1 MRFLRYAIRRLLW
14 VIPVLLGVTLITF
27 LLTRILPGNP
37 IDRVAGPYV
46 SAEQKA
52 EMMREARL
60 DLPVLQQ
67 FYLYVRDLVAYGDL
81 GVSYTTAQ
89 PVAQDL
95 WERLPVSLELTTLG
109 MLLAIGLALP
119 LGIAGAVAKDT
130 WVDQLGRVVS
140 VIGVSMPIFWL
151 GLILLQVFFVKLG
164 LAPAP
169 MGRLATSLVEPQR
182 ITGWLLIDA
191 ALAGEWE
198 IFRSTAGH
206 LVLPVVIVAF
216 TALAPLA
223 RMTRAAMID
232 ALESDYI
239 RTARA
244 LGLPSRVIIFQHAL
258 KNALIPILTM
268 IAGVFGYAL
277 GGEVLVELVFAWPG
291 LGTYSYNA
299 ILASDFPAIQ
309 GFILLITL
317 TYVLIYLVVDLLIA
331 AIDPRVEYA

>member
-67 FYLYVRDLVAYGDL
+67 FYLYVRDLVVYGDL

-198 IFRSTAGH
+198 VFRSTAGH

-223 RMTRAAMID
+223 RMTRASMID

>member
-1 MRFLRYAIRRLLW
+1 MRFLGYAIRRLLW

-27 LLTRILPGNP
+27 LLTRVLPGNP
-37 IDRVAGPYV
+37 IDRVAGPFV

-60 DLPVLQQ
+60 DLPVIQQ
-67 FYLYVRDLVAYGDL
+67 FFLYVRDLVVHGDL
-81 GVSYTTAQ
+81 GVSYSTAR

-95 WERLPVSLELTTLG
+95 WERLPISLELTTLG
-109 MLLAIGLALP
+109 MLLAIVLALP
-119 LGIAGAVAKDT
+119 LGIASAVAKDT

-164 LAPAP
+164 VAPAP
-169 MGRLATSLVEPQR
+169 LGRLSTSLIEPDR
-182 ITGWLLIDA
+182 ITGWLLIDS
-191 ALAGEWE
+191 ALVGDWAV
-198 IFRSTAGH
+198 FRSAAAH
-206 LVLPVVIVAF
+206 LALPVVIVAF

-223 RMTRAAMID
+223 RMTRSSMID

-244 LGLPSRVIIFQHAL
+244 LGLPTRVIIFQHAL

-317 TYVLIYLVVDLLIA
+317 FYVLIYLVVDLLIA

>member
-1 MRFLRYAIRRLLW
+1 MRFAGYAVRRLLW
-14 VIPVLLGVTLITF
+14 VIPVLLGITF
-27 LLTRILPGNP
+27 ITFFLTRILPGNP

-46 SAEQKA
+46 SAEQREQMK
-52 EMMREARL
+52 REARL
-60 DLPVLQQ
+60 DRPVVEQ
-67 FYLYVRDLVAYGDL
+67 FYLYVRDLVVYQDL

-89 PVAQDL
+89 PVAEDL
-95 WERLPVSLELTTLG
+95 RERLPVSLELTTLG

-119 LGIAGAVAKDT
+119 IGIASAVAKDT
-130 WVDQLGRVVS
+130 WIDQLGRVIS
-140 VIGVSMPIFWL
+140 VIGVSMPVFWL
-151 GLILLQVFFVKLG
+151 GLILLQVFFVNLG
-164 LAPAP
+164 WAPAP
-169 MGRLATSLVEPQR
+169 LGRLSTSLVEPER

-191 ALAGEWE
+191 ALVGDWQVFA
-198 IFRSTAGH
+198 SAAAH
-206 LVLPVVIVAF
+206 LTLPVLIIAF

-232 ALESDYI
+232 ALESDYV

-244 LGLPSRVIIFQHAL
+244 LGLPRRVIIFQHAL

-268 IAGVFGYAL
+268 IAGVYGYAL

-299 ILASDFPAIQ
+299 ILSSDFPAIQ
-309 GFILLITL
+309 GFILLITVA
-317 TYVLIYLVVDLLIA
+317 YVLIYLLVDLLIA

>member
-1 MRFLRYAIRRLLW
+1 MRFLGYAIRRLLW

-52 EMMREARL
+52 EMLREARL
-60 DLPVLQQ
+60 DLPVVQQ
-67 FYLYVRDLVAYGDL
+67 FYLYVRDLVVYGDL

-95 WERLPVSLELTTLG
+95 WERMPVSLELTTLG

-119 LGIAGAVAKDT
+119 LGIASAVAKDT
-130 WVDQLGRVVS
+130 WIDQLGRVLS

-164 LAPAP
+164 VAPAP
-169 MGRLATSLVEPQR
+169 LGRLSTSLIEPDR
-182 ITGWLLIDA
+182 ITGWLLIDSALVGDWEVFGSA
-191 ALAGEWE
+191 AAHLA
-198 IFRSTAGH
+198 
-206 LVLPVVIVAF
+206 LPVVIVAF

-244 LGLPSRVIIFQHAL
+244 LGLPRRVIIFQHAL

-299 ILASDFPAIQ
+299 ILSSDFPAIQ

>member
-1 MRFLRYAIRRLLW
+1 MRFLGYAVRRLLW

-46 SAEQKA
+46 SVEQKA

-60 DLPVLQQ
+60 DLPVIQQ
-67 FYLYVRDLVAYGDL
+67 FYLYVRDLIVYGDL

-119 LGIAGAVAKDT
+119 LGIVTAVAKDT
-130 WVDQLGRVVS
+130 WIDQLGRVVS

-151 GLILLQVFFVKLG
+151 GLILLQVFFVNLG
-164 LAPAP
+164 VAPAP
-169 MGRLATSLVEPQR
+169 LGRLATSLVEPQR
-182 ITGWLLIDA
+182 ITGWLLIDS
-191 ALAGEWE
+191 ALAGDWE
-198 IFRSTAGH
+198 VFRSAAAH

-223 RMTRAAMID
+223 RMTRASMID

-299 ILASDFPAIQ
+299 ILSSDFPAIQ

>member
-1 MRFLRYAIRRLLW
+1 MRFLGYAIRRLLW

-60 DLPVLQQ
+60 DLPVIQQ
-67 FYLYVRDLVAYGDL
+67 FYLYVRDLVVYGDL

-119 LGIAGAVAKDT
+119 LGIASAVAKDT
-130 WVDQLGRVVS
+130 WVDQLGRVLS

-164 LAPAP
+164 VAPAP
-169 MGRLATSLVEPQR
+169 LGRLSTSLIEPDR
-182 ITGWLLIDA
+182 ITGWLLIDSALVGDWEVLRSA
-191 ALAGEWE
+191 AAHLA
-198 IFRSTAGH
+198 
-206 LVLPVVIVAF
+206 LPVVIVAF

-299 ILASDFPAIQ
+299 ILSSDFPAIQ

-317 TYVLIYLVVDLLIA
+317 AYVLIYLVVDLLIA

>member
-1 MRFLRYAIRRLLW
+1 MRFLGYAIRRLLW

-27 LLTRILPGNP
+27 LLTRVLPGNP
-37 IDRVAGPYV
+37 IDRVAGPFA

-60 DLPVLQQ
+60 DLPVIQQ
-67 FYLYVRDLVAYGDL
+67 FSLYVRDLVVHGDL
-81 GVSYTTAQ
+81 GVSYSTAR

-95 WERLPVSLELTTLG
+95 WERLPISLELTTLG
-109 MLLAIGLALP
+109 MLLAIVLALP
-119 LGIAGAVAKDT
+119 LGIASAVAKDT

-164 LAPAP
+164 VAPAP
-169 MGRLATSLVEPQR
+169 LGRLATSLIEPER
-182 ITGWLLIDA
+182 ITGWLLIDS
-191 ALAGEWE
+191 ALVGDWAV
-198 IFRSTAGH
+198 FRSAAAH
-206 LVLPVVIVAF
+206 LALPVVIVAF

-223 RMTRAAMID
+223 RMTRSSMID

-244 LGLPSRVIIFQHAL
+244 LGLPTRVIIFQHAL

-317 TYVLIYLVVDLLIA
+317 FYVLIYLVVDLLIA

>member
-1 MRFLRYAIRRLLW
+1 

-27 LLTRILPGNP
+27 LLTRVLPGNP
-37 IDRVAGPYV
+37 IDRVAGPFV

-60 DLPVLQQ
+60 DLPVIQQ
-67 FYLYVRDLVAYGDL
+67 FFLYVRDLVVYGDL
-81 GVSYTTAQ
+81 GVSYSTAQ

-95 WERLPVSLELTTLG
+95 WERLPISLELTTLG
-109 MLLAIGLALP
+109 MLLAIVLALP
-119 LGIAGAVAKDT
+119 LGIASAVAKDT

-164 LAPAP
+164 VAPAP
-169 MGRLATSLVEPQR
+169 LGRLATSLIEPDR
-182 ITGWLLIDA
+182 ITGWLLIDSALVGDWQVFGSA
-191 ALAGEWE
+191 AAHLA
-198 IFRSTAGH
+198 
-206 LVLPVVIVAF
+206 LPVVIVAF

-223 RMTRAAMID
+223 RMTRSSMID

-244 LGLPSRVIIFQHAL
+244 LGLPTRVIIFQHAL
-258 KNALIPILTM
+258 KNAVIPILTM

>member
-1 MRFLRYAIRRLLW
+1 MRFLLYAIRRLLW

-60 DLPVLQQ
+60 DLPVIQQ

-119 LGIAGAVAKDT
+119 LGIASAVAKDT
-130 WVDQLGRVVS
+130 WVDQLSRVVS

-164 LAPAP
+164 VAPAP
-169 MGRLATSLVEPQR
+169 LGRLATSLVEPQR
-182 ITGWLLIDA
+182 ITGWLLIDSS
-191 ALAGEWE
+191 LAGDWE
-198 IFRSTAGH
+198 VFRSAAAH

-223 RMTRAAMID
+223 RMTRASMID

-291 LGTYSYNA
+291 LGSYSYNA
-299 ILASDFPAIQ
+299 ILSSDFPAIQ

>member
-37 IDRVAGPYV
+37 IERVAGPYV

-67 FYLYVRDLVAYGDL
+67 FYLYVRDLVVYGDL

-198 IFRSTAGH
+198 VFRSVAGH

-223 RMTRAAMID
+223 RMTRASMID